1 MRVLMIATGYPP
13 YLFSENLCNGKLA
26 MALMEAGVE
35 VDSISR
41 VYEGPSYGAEWTE
54 PWDMLKPS
62 AYIIEYK
69 AGNKIQQFVDV
80 LYSGMK
86 MGLNFAPGIRW
97 ARRAYEKALD
107 LMNSKSYDAV
117 LTRSPSD
124 ISHLVGYMLKRKTGC
139 RWIANWNDPADP
151 IWPGQ
156 YKHNYSPSKQKKL
169 MIYTSKLLAAADI
182 NTFPS
187 DSLRQ
192 HFFEYFPQLRA
203 QKTEIIPHIG
213 LIESAWPKGESKF
226 SDGKLRFL
234 HSGNLSPER
243 NPETTFQALRNLV
256 NEGFTT
262 FEFHI
267 MGRINDYTNAL
278 IIKYGLENYVKGIG
292 FYPYLEALSKIQS
305 YDVLVLL
312 EAKLEK
318 GIFFASKFTDYLQ
331 TGLPILAISPNN
343 GFASCMLLNKKGEYF
358 SDNQRVDS
366 ILSSFEMIVSAW
378 KNNTL
383 MKNVSRELFEENMLP
398 NIVVSRLLSTISH

>member
-1 MRVLMIATGYPP
+1 MIATGYPP

-26 MALMEAGVE
+26 MALMEAGVD

-41 VYEGPSYGAEWTE
+41 VDEGPSYGAEWTE
-54 PWDMLKPS
+54 PWNMLKPS

-69 AGNKIQQFVDV
+69 AGNKMQQFVDV
-80 LYSGMK
+80 LYSGMQ
-86 MGLNFAPGIRW
+86 MGLNYAPGIRW

-107 LMNSKSYDAV
+107 LMISKSYDAV
-117 LTRSPSD
+117 LTRSPGD
-124 ISHLVGYMLKRKTGC
+124 ISHLVGYMLKRKTDC

-151 IWPGQ
+151 IWPGP
-156 YKHNYSPSKQKKL
+156 YKHNYSPSKQKRV
-169 MIYTSKLLAAADI
+169 MNNTSRLLTAADI

-203 QKTEIIPHIG
+203 QKTEIIPHVG
-213 LIESAWPKGESKF
+213 LIESAWPKGKPRF
-226 SDGKLRFL
+226 NDGKLRFL

-267 MGRINDYTNAL
+267 MGRVNEYTTDL
-278 IIKYGLENYVKGIG
+278 IIKYRLEDYVKCIG
-292 FYPYLEALSKIQS
+292 PLPYIDALAEMQK

-312 EAKLEK
+312 EAKLK
-318 GIFFASKFTDYLQ
+318 NGIFFASKLTDYLQ
-331 TGLPILAISPNN
+331 SGLPILAISPNN
-343 GFASCMLLNKKGEYF
+343 GFSSCLLLNKKGEFF

-366 ILSSFEMIVSAW
+366 IFSSFEMIVSAW

-383 MKNVSRELFEENMLP
+383 MKNVSRELFEETMSP
-398 NIVVSRLLSTISH
+398 DAVVPRLISVIS